1 MINIA
6 KKVNRLQNSSMIIS
20 TIETQHTGP
29 PQRSP
34 GKLAQETRV
43 HWVNLL
49 VGIGMACWVNY
60 QGPTRLTQANLSS
73 YVVVWARLRGKD
85 ECYSVTFMIKLTL
98 SSFQPASASHCL
110 SGSLMV

>member
-20 TIETQHTGP
+20 TRETQHTGQ

-49 VGIGMACWVNY
+49 VGIGSII
-60 QGPTRLTQANLSS
+60 R
-73 YVVVWARLRGKD
+73 ARRVLPKL
-85 ECYSVTFMIKLTL
+85 ILALTL
-98 SSFQPASASHCL
+98 LCGPDSEAKMNVILSQNAS
-110 SGSLMV
+110 